1 MKMTLSSWLNENIV
15 LTLPEMEEWVF
26 TVPLFLFYFIY
37 FFLLFV
43 NYFPKKWDVYHN
55 LYHMQIIKLKHFLQ
69 KELPIGMIFKD
80 EIHLLYFQNMLVY
93 FDVKKYTQCGFGR
106 TGVINMEP
114 LLIN

>member
-1 MKMTLSSWLNENIV
+1 M
-15 LTLPEMEEWVF
+15 
-26 TVPLFLFYFIY
+26 
-37 FFLLFV
+37 
-43 NYFPKKWDVYHN
+43 YHN